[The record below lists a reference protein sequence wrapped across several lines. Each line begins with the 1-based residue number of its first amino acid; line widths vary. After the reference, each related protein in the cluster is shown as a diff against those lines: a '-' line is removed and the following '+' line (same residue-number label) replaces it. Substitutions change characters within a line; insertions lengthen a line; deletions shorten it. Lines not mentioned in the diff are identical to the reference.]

1 MRFLNN
7 TNKLQFSYTIYLL
20 TGMLAIVHIRHHFYS
35 NICLF
40 TKKKVAFFKF
50 FHTAFMPLI
59 YTLPCLFLK
68 HEFILVDSF
77 TFQIDLYS
85 KIWSSNGAAH
95 ANIISRGNPKNF
107 CYEILVEILDVTF
120 FTLHFY
126 QLVAV

>member
-1 MRFLNN
+1 MRFLSN
-7 TNKLQFSYTIYLL
+7 TNKLQFSYMIHHTLIESYYLL
-20 TGMLAIVHIRHHFYS
+20 TGMLAIVHIRNYFYS

-95 ANIISRGNPKNF
+95 ANIIYRGNPKMFSKFCLNF
-107 CYEILVEILDVTF
+107 LI
-120 FTLHFY
+120 
-126 QLVAV
+126 